1 MNKEIFFYI
10 HFKKKGKNLVSGFG
24 WFWTLQAN
32 GIKGHFLLQG
42 LGFQKPLSIVIITC
56 IIKKTKKVF
65 KYFWI
70 KKKYFFCNLLH
81 PCFSECTLTYR
92 LGQTSRQLNVQC
104 SWDPA
109 AFNTEVRLPRTCTHT
124 HTHSSGKWCAIKWM
138 WMWPGSHKN
147 LEEEEVGGIRSQ
159 RTRVSS

>member
-1 MNKEIFFYI
+1 M
-10 HFKKKGKNLVSGFG
+10 VSGFG
-24 WFWTLQAN
+24 WFWILQTN
-32 GIKGHFLLQG
+32 SSKRNFVLQG
-42 LGFQKPLSIVIITC
+42 LGFLKPLSIVITTC
-56 IIKKTKKVF
+56 IIKKTNKVLKSF
-65 KYFWI
+65 GTKE
-70 KKKYFFCNLLH
+70 KYFFFNLLR
-81 PCFSECTLTYR
+81 PCFSKCTLTYR
-92 LGQTSRQLNVQC
+92 LRETRRQLNVQC